1 MNRLDLTLAFFH
13 QKYFIFLNWYFRL
26 EPPSGIIL
34 SVTELIPETFKT
46 NKDDMNIDRDS
57 NPESSSQR
65 NVTEDDRENQK
76 VFYLIKGENPIQII
90 NGTLIP

>member
-1 MNRLDLTLAFFH
+1 
-13 QKYFIFLNWYFRL
+13 
-26 EPPSGIIL
+26 
-34 SVTELIPETFKT
+34 
-46 NKDDMNIDRDS
+46 MNIDRDS

>member
-1 MNRLDLTLAFFH
+1 MNRRS
-13 QKYFIFLNWYFRL
+13 QKLSFISLNWHFRL

-46 NKDDMNIDRDS
+46 NRDDMNMDRDS

-76 VFYLIKGENPIQII
+76 VFYLSKNCGSVS
-90 NGTLIP
+90 LL

>member
-1 MNRLDLTLAFFH
+1 MNMDT
-13 QKYFIFLNWYFRL
+13 
-26 EPPSGIIL
+26 
-34 SVTELIPETFKT
+34 
-46 NKDDMNIDRDS
+46 DS

-76 VFYLIKGENPIQII
+76 VFYLLKNCGSVSLSII